1 MRKIPMRNIMDTLS
15 VNTVA
20 SGKQSDTNNK
30 LSDSENATAS

>member
-20 SGKQSDTNNK
+20 SGKQSDNK
-30 LSDSENATAS
+30 QSDSENTTAS